1 MEIKEDVDVEV
12 KGTLEDNGRHLE
24 LGLSREFEAGA
35 PHVHPKKPS
44 EYYRVNDERVLIECK
59 KKNTTRTTFRFL
71 CPEVILGETQG
82 RRCELGDP

>member
-1 MEIKEDVDVEV
+1 MDVEV
-12 KGTLEDNGRHLE
+12 KGMLEDNGRHLE

-59 KKNTTRTTFRFL
+59 KKHDTHYFPVSLSRGDSWRDSGQALRT
-71 CPEVILGETQG
+71 
-82 RRCELGDP
+82 